1 MPSRKNTRGRVNF
14 AGIGNLLGSRSRSYY
29 SPSGV
34 MRSVLFFA
42 GYYQTILS
50 TYRYESLL
58 ELVIHTFSPVLIFHF
73 SNALIHF

>member
-1 MPSRKNTRGRVNF
+1 
-14 AGIGNLLGSRSRSYY
+14 
-29 SPSGV
+29 